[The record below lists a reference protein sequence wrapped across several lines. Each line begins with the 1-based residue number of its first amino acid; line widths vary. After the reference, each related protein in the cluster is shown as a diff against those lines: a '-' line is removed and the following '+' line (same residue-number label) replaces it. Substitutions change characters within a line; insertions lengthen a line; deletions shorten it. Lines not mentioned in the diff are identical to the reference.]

1 MKKSILLLAV
11 LSVFAFTS
19 CKDNAADKV
28 NEENVAAA
36 ADRDAESGKFP
47 KITFEE
53 SQYDFGTIDKGT
65 HVEHLFKFK
74 NTGDAPLMIVN
85 AKSSCGF
92 GTIDK
97 GTHVEHLF
105 KFKNT
110 GDAPLM
116 IVNAKSS
123 CGCTVPEW
131 TKDPIAPGGEG
142 ELLVKFDGSGQNQ
155 VSKTI
160 TLTTNTEA
168 GTESLVI
175 KAFVNPTNPTTKA
188 PTS

>member
-1 MKKSILLLAV
+1 MKKSILVLTV

-47 KITFEE
+47 TITFEE
-53 SQYDFGTIDKGT
+53 SQFDFGTIDQGT
-65 HVEHLFKFK
+65 NVEHIFKFK
-74 NTGDAPLMIVN
+74 NTG
-85 AKSSCGF
+85 
-92 GTIDK
+92 
-97 GTHVEHLF
+97 E
-105 KFKNT
+105 
-110 GDAPLM
+110 APLM

-131 TKDPIAPGGEG
+131 TKEAIAPGAEG
-142 ELLVKFDGSGQNQ
+142 ELLVKFNGSGQNQ
-155 VSKTI
+155 VSKTV
-160 TLTTNTEA
+160 TLTTNTEE
-168 GTESLVI
+168 GTETLTI
-175 KAFVNPTNPTTKA
+175 KAFVNPKNPTANKGNA